1 MGVFRVWGDTWGDVW
16 CDKEKR
22 NVLLG
27 VTFGV
32 TVLTLKM
39 DDCPPFIS
47 LFCVIDFENGRLEGG
62 DNPTFWHVPNFCVM
76 SEMPC
81 LSGFCCF
88 ATLLY
93 LCMCVRDT
101 FCGVERVRDACDV
114 SIRRGGRVRQ

>member
-22 NVLLG
+22 NVQLG

-76 SEMPC
+76 PETPC
-81 LSGFCCF
+81 LSGFW
-88 ATLLY
+88 LLCY
-93 LCMCVRDT
+93 PIIPMYVRARH
-101 FCGVERVRDACDV
+101 VL
-114 SIRRGGRVRQ
+114 RRGACA

>member
-1 MGVFRVWGDTWGDVW
+1 MGVFRGWGDTWGDVW

-47 LFCVIDFENGRLEGG
+47 LFCAIGFENGRLEGG

-76 SEMPC
+76 SGTPC
-81 LSGFCCF
+81 LSGFW
-88 ATLLY
+88 LLCY
-93 LCMCVRDT
+93 PIIPMYVRARHVLR
-101 FCGVERVRDACDV
+101 CGACA
-114 SIRRGGRVRQ
+114 

>member
-39 DDCPPFIS
+39 DYCPPFIS
-47 LFCVIDFENGRLEGG
+47 LFCVIGFKNVRLVGG
-62 DNPTFWHVPNFCVM
+62 VIPTFCHVINLCGM
-76 SEMPC
+76 SGTPC
-81 LSGFCCF
+81 LSWFW
-88 ATLLY
+88 LLCY
-93 LCMCVRDT
+93 PIIPMYVRARHVLR
-101 FCGVERVRDACDV
+101 CGA
-114 SIRRGGRVRQ
+114 SA